1 MTGGIKQQASLPL
14 PIGISQFWS
23 SLLATPPSI
32 TATTVAAADN
42 SSPTKCLVFKS
53 ATMSPGDEPTSPLT
67 PRHHH
72 HHHQFLT
79 PQTTPTNTTS
89 TKSLLTTP
97 TQFPGVTCTSAY
109 LFGSPANAN
118 TSLISQSPKVLV
130 SNHQLLSDLK
140 QLNLYDQNNNNDSE
154 ANQNKTTSST
164 TTATNELDGLG
175 MCLLLLLLML
185 VWFRDTASLRES
197 GSYYSLGGVKR
208 RVDGILFEIC
218 NYIFNKKL
226 NKIISFLNKLKIFI
240 FLLYLFFKLDQKSL
254 KKNFKFKFIYFSK
267 KLKLYNGIFER
278 KINGI
283 MLCNN
288 FLIVCSVKNYIFS
301 VPSST
306 LYQYV

>member
-23 SLLATPPSI
+23 SLLATPPS
-32 TATTVAAADN
+32 TASTTSAADN
-42 SSPTKCLVFKS
+42 SSPTKCLVFKP
-53 ATMSPGDEPTSPLT
+53 ATMSPGDEPTSPIT

-72 HHHQFLT
+72 LHHHQFLT

-97 TQFPGVTCTSAY
+97 TQFSSVTCTSAY

-154 ANQNKTTSST
+154 ANQNKMTTST

-175 MCLLLLLLML
+175 MCLLMMML

-208 RVDGILFEIC
+208 VDGILFEIYSC
-218 NYIFNKKL
+218 NYFFNKKI

-240 FLLYLFFKLDQKSL
+240 FLLYLFF
-254 KKNFKFKFIYFSK
+254 
-267 KLKLYNGIFER
+267 
-278 KINGI
+278 
-283 MLCNN
+283 
-288 FLIVCSVKNYIFS
+288 
-301 VPSST
+301 
-306 LYQYV
+306 